1 MKSPDTGKGSTGDT
15 AHGDQMTLSIC
26 TESLLVDEDR
36 RATQHTQQWKN
47 VKHAEMTGGKAKLH
61 SKIRVWL
68 ANLRPEPI
76 PRQSLL
82 HAVHGQGS

>member
-1 MKSPDTGKGSTGDT
+1 MKSPDTGRGSKGDT
-15 AHGDQMTLSIC
+15 VHGDQMTLSIC

-36 RATQHTQQWKN
+36 RATQHTQQCRN
-47 VKHAEMTGGKAKLH
+47 AKHAEMTGGKAKLH
-61 SKIRVWL
+61 SKIQVWL

-82 HAVHGQGS
+82 RAVHGQGS